1 MYTILWVDV
10 VTTVS
15 IIDEFE
21 SMIVVDLIVEQG
33 TGSTLIAD
41 CEHTLLKIDDFANMV
56 DGIATFEDIS
66 GPMNLVGVK
75 SFNNWRIW

>member
-1 MYTILWVDV
+1 
-10 VTTVS
+10 
-15 IIDEFE
+15 
-21 SMIVVDLIVEQG
+21 MIVVDLIVEQG
-33 TGSTLIAD
+33 TGSKLIAD

-75 SFNNWRIW
+75 SFNN